1 MSLTDLWL
9 HSRNQIDGKQINQ
22 IIAFAGEGKLR
33 DGSVASREFR
43 EFLFHVPSA
52 YLTQYLDQCLESA
65 FSDSGLVL
73 QDLVNQIGRRL
84 GFKVTD
90 GRYRGSA
97 GHVGCDGIWEF
108 PDGHAVIVEV
118 KTTDAYQISLDT
130 LARYR
135 RELIN
140 ESTIS
145 EDHSS
150 ILIVIGREDRDTSSL
165 EAQIRGSRHAWSVR
179 LISVDALVRLIALK
193 EDVEDPE
200 IIDRISAILI
210 PREFT
215 KLDEIID
222 LVFSTA
228 EDVKQEEPEEIQSTD
243 ESEEISAKPVS
254 FHDACIKRIEGKF
267 KQSLIKRSRTT
278 HSSPDD
284 SLRLTCAV
292 SKPYERGEQF
302 SYWFAFH
309 PYQKEFLEQAAKAG
323 FAAFGCG
330 SEATLALIPFS
341 DFSTWLDQMN
351 TTENETR
358 SYWHVSIV
366 KDGNRLTLHRKRGA
380 TRIDLTQYLVDD

>member
-1 MSLTDLWL
+1 
-9 HSRNQIDGKQINQ
+9 
-22 IIAFAGEGKLR
+22 
-33 DGSVASREFR
+33 
-43 EFLFHVPSA
+43 
-52 YLTQYLDQCLESA
+52 
-65 FSDSGLVL
+65 
-73 QDLVNQIGRRL
+73 
-84 GFKVTD
+84 
-90 GRYRGSA
+90 
-97 GHVGCDGIWEF
+97 VGCDGIWEF